1 MNRYILNAP
10 IHLSIR
16 TVLALLPLLGASVAA
31 EAQESPSSVATYA
44 PQQTRVAILPVINQ
58 GGEKDA
64 KQRAEQTK
72 RGGEE
77 LIHQFKSRGFR
88 LVDEADIVQVC
99 QDKDIDLQDEEQHK
113 RATYYQIGQAVDADL
128 VVFAV
133 ITHVDQ
139 RRVLANTSG
148 SQKLEG
154 RASVK
159 IWLLDVKRER
169 PILNGAT
176 WQAGSS
182 RSMFAEFDSGARHIR
197 NAIGGAMK
205 DVLAGFL
212 KPYLRLKEAKSVS
225 KQNASIQPGDDR
237 GYSR

>member
-1 MNRYILNAP
+1 MKRFFLNLYSP
-10 IHLSIR
+10 LGLR
-16 TVLALLPLLGASVAA
+16 LAVAILPLLASVPVAA
-31 EAQESPSSVATYA
+31 RESLPTVATYE
-44 PQQTRVAILPVINQ
+44 PRQTRVAILPVINQ

-72 RGGEE
+72 RGHQE

-88 LVDEADIVQVC
+88 LVDEADIIQVC
-99 QDKDIDLQDEEQHK
+99 QDNDIDLQDEEQHK
-113 RATYYQIGQAVDADL
+113 RATFYRIGRAVDADL

-139 RRVLANTSG
+139 RRVLANTSN

-159 IWLLDVKRER
+159 TWLLDVKRER
-169 PILNGAT
+169 PILNAAA

-182 RSMFAEFDSGARHIR
+182 RSLFAEFDSGARHIR
-197 NAIGGAMK
+197 NAVGGAMK
-205 DVLAGFL
+205 DVLAAFL
-212 KPYLRLKEAKSVS
+212 KPYPVVK
-225 KQNASIQPGDDR
+225 
-237 GYSR
+237 